1 VQYLSPPKPAG
12 LDPPPPCFAGIPQIG
27 CGKLIAKKK
36 LKKISL
42 KIFGFFSDF
51 FGQIFSMLTRSVAF
65 GELIEDK
72 KYRDLGSNKIILFL
86 VIF

>member
-1 VQYLSPPKPAG
+1 
-12 LDPPPPCFAGIPQIG
+12 
-27 CGKLIAKKK
+27 
-36 LKKISL
+36 
-42 KIFGFFSDF
+42 
-51 FGQIFSMLTRSVAF
+51 MLTRSVAF